1 MTQAA
6 GAPRPSELRDLA
18 SLSLLKRIVARIG
31 ELHLAA
37 YAAGL
42 AYGAVFALMPTLA
55 LLVLLLGVFNATG
68 LVARGMAELRAV
80 LPADVT
86 DLVGEQLTAI
96 ASTDDAGSFG
106 FGALVSA
113 LIALWGAS
121 GAMRRVMEALN
132 VVHQV
137 EETRSFVRRLLV
149 SIALAIGALT
159 IIAAT
164 VVVMVVGG
172 EAASRIFEVIGL
184 GETAE
189 TVWALAR
196 WPILVVLAW
205 VGIACAYR
213 FAPAARHVGGLA
225 TPGTFVATIGW
236 VGFSA
241 LFSWYVGG
249 IGDMSATWGSVA
261 GIVVFLLYLQ
271 YAGLIVLVGA
281 LVDVELFDE
290 DRPSSRLRRLLR
302 IQPTRRS

>member
-1 MTQAA
+1 MKPAA
-6 GAPRPSELRDLA
+6 GAPRPSELRELTSVALLRRIA
-18 SLSLLKRIVARIG
+18 SHVG
-31 ELHLAA
+31 ELHLPA

-68 LVARGMAELRAV
+68 LVARGMAELNAV
-80 LPADVT
+80 LPADIT
-86 DLVGEQLTAI
+86 DLIQEQLTAI

-106 FGALVSA
+106 IGALVSA

-132 VVHQV
+132 VVHRV
-137 EETRSFVRRLLV
+137 EETRSFLKRLLV
-149 SIALAIGALT
+149 SVVLAFGALA

-164 VVVMVVGG
+164 VIVMVVGG
-172 EAASRIFEVIGL
+172 DAASRVFSVIGL

-189 TVWALAR
+189 FVWALIR
-196 WPILVVLAW
+196 WPVLVVLAW
-205 VGIACAYR
+205 AGIASAYR
-213 FAPAARHVGGLA
+213 FAPAARQVGGIA

-236 VGFSA
+236 VSFSA

-261 GIVVFLLYLQ
+261 GIVMFLLYLQ

-281 LVDVELFDE
+281 LVDVELYDE
-290 DRPSSRLRRLLR
+290 SRPNSRLRRLVRL
-302 IQPTRRS
+302 QPSKSP